1 MEHYSYPLLCWN
13 LGENEVFGVLL
24 GTGLDAIG
32 EDVRKLR
39 MALTEAIKRRAERS
53 GAADKPEIDNPRLK
67 LQEIGIRLAYKT
79 RKGTFPLANTT
90 SFPVAAVHGLTQD
103 GSGRKCYLPFFEESF
118 YYYDDDQLDV
128 MIEHFAREKLEGMQ
142 PDLAYRF
149 LMPGKPWLE
158 ELQVRIP
165 EQPYVPPAER
175 MTEQARTVL
184 STMAEQLPRTRS
196 ERARLHVFPE
206 AAWEQAAL
214 VREVSDKL
222 LTHNVLI
229 VGEPGVGKSV
239 ALNEAIRRAH
249 VETRRRERPPTFWR
263 TTGKQLTGAAR
274 YLGEWQQCLDRAVEQ
289 FAQVDGVVWIV
300 DLIDLMY
307 SEGEGPEDSMAAYL
321 VPALAQGQLR
331 VAGECTP
338 LEFDI
343 AKRLLPAFVEC
354 FHVIKLPEMDAAR
367 ARNVTELF
375 AQYAKTNLDVE
386 VTPEARQ
393 AGYRLLDRYV
403 KYQSFPGKAMRFFG
417 ECVTHAI
424 DHHSGIVS
432 ERDTIAAFSRQTGL
446 PELFLRDD
454 LPLDVAS
461 LRGYFEARIVGQPAA
476 VEEMTK
482 LVYTFKSGLNDPAKP
497 IATLLFAGPT
507 GVGKTAAAK
516 ALGSYFF
523 GAGQARDPLFR
534 VDMSEYQ
541 YAFQLG
547 RLLGEGK
554 RPGALIEHVRSRPF
568 SVMLLDEIEKADPV
582 IFDVLLG
589 LLDEGRLR
597 DARGRITDF
606 RSTIVVMTTNLGVRH
621 GGNLG
626 FGESSDNPEHA
637 IRNFFRPEF
646 FNRIDQVVVFNPLS
660 HEHVAAIARREL
672 AAIGEREG
680 LTRRSI
686 RLEFTPALVE
696 HITAIG
702 FSPKYGARPLQ
713 RAVERHVVGALSRLL
728 IDEAIAGVCV
738 VCDYAGEIT
747 LEIR

>member
-1 MEHYSYPLLCWN
+1 
-13 LGENEVFGVLL
+13 
-24 GTGLDAIG
+24 
-32 EDVRKLR
+32 
-39 MALTEAIKRRAERS
+39 
-53 GAADKPEIDNPRLK
+53 
-67 LQEIGIRLAYKT
+67 
-79 RKGTFPLANTT
+79 
-90 SFPVAAVHGLTQD
+90 
-103 GSGRKCYLPFFEESF
+103 
-118 YYYDDDQLDV
+118 
-128 MIEHFAREKLEGMQ
+128 
-142 PDLAYRF
+142 
-149 LMPGKPWLE
+149 
-158 ELQVRIP
+158 VRIP
-165 EQPYVPPAER
+165 EQPYVPRAER
-175 MTEQARTVL
+175 MMEQVRTAL

-229 VGEPGVGKSV
+229 VGDPGVGKSV

-274 YLGEWQQCLDRAVEQ
+274 YLGEWQQCLDRATEQ

-321 VPALAQGQLR
+321 IPALAHGQLR

-338 LEFDI
+338 LEFET

-354 FHVIKLPEMDAAR
+354 FHVIKLPEMDAVR
-367 ARNVTELF
+367 ARNVAELF

-393 AGYRLLDRYV
+393 TGYRLLERYV

-424 DHHSGIVS
+424 DHHTGTVD

-476 VEEMTK
+476 VEEMAK

-523 GAGQARDPLFR
+523 GAGQARDPMFR

-568 SVMLLDEIEKADPV
+568 SAILLDEIEKADPV

-606 RSTIVVMTTNLGVRH
+606 RSSIVVMTTNLGVRH

-626 FGESSDNPEHA
+626 FGESTDNPEHA
-637 IRNFFRPEF
+637 IRSFFRPEF

-660 HEHVAAIARREL
+660 REHVAAIARREL
-672 AAIGEREG
+672 AAIAEREG
-680 LTRRSI
+680 LTRRGI

-702 FSPKYGARPLQ
+702 FSPRYGARPLQ

-728 IDEAIAGVCV
+728 IDEDIAGVCV
-738 VCDYAGEIT
+738 VCDYADEIR

>member
-1 MEHYSYPLLCWN
+1 
-13 LGENEVFGVLL
+13 
-24 GTGLDAIG
+24 
-32 EDVRKLR
+32 
-39 MALTEAIKRRAERS
+39 
-53 GAADKPEIDNPRLK
+53 ADEPEIDNARLK
-67 LQEIGIRLAYKT
+67 LQDVGIRLAYKT
-79 RKGTFPLANTT
+79 DKGTFPLARTT
-90 SFPVAAVHGLTQD
+90 VFPVAAVFGQTRD
-103 GSGRKCYLPFFEESF
+103 GSGRKCYLPFLGESF
-118 YYYDDDQLDV
+118 YYYDDEQLDT
-128 MIEHFAREKLEGMQ
+128 MIEHFAREHLEGMQ
-142 PDLAYRF
+142 PDRAYRF

-158 ELQVRIP
+158 ELQIRIP
-165 EQPYVPPAER
+165 EQDYVPRAER
-175 MTEQARTVL
+175 MTAHTRAAL

-214 VREVSDKL
+214 VKDVADKL

-239 ALNEAIRRAH
+239 ALNEAMRRAH
-249 VETRRRERPPTFWR
+249 VETRRRERAPTFWR
-263 TTGKQLTGAAR
+263 TTGRQLIGGAR

-289 FAQVDGVVWIV
+289 FAHVEGVAWIV
-300 DLIDLMY
+300 DLIDLLY

-321 VPALAQGQLR
+321 IPALAQGQLR

-338 LEFDI
+338 LEFET
-343 AKRLLPAFVEC
+343 ARRLLPAFIEC
-354 FHVIKLPEMDAAR
+354 FHVIHLPEMDAPR
-367 ARNVTELF
+367 ARNVVELF
-375 AQYAKTNLDVE
+375 GQYAKSNLEVE
-386 VTPEARQ
+386 LTPEARQ
-393 AGYRLLDRYV
+393 AGYRLLERYV

-417 ECVTHAI
+417 ECITWAI
-424 DHHSGIVS
+424 DRNLASLGEAEIV
-432 ERDTIAAFSRQTGL
+432 AAFSRQTGL

-454 LPLDVAS
+454 LPLDARG
-461 LRGYFEARIVGQPAA
+461 LRTFFESRIVGQPAA
-476 VEEMTK
+476 VDEMAK

-523 GAGQARDPLFR
+523 GAGQASDPLFR

-568 SVMLLDEIEKADPV
+568 SVILLDEIEKADPV

-589 LLDEGRLR
+589 MLDEGRLR
-597 DARGRITDF
+597 DARGRLTDF
-606 RSTIVVMTTNLGVRH
+606 RSSIVVMTTNLGVRH
-621 GGNLG
+621 GGAMG
-626 FGESSDNPEHA
+626 FGDSQDNPEHA
-637 IRNFFRPEF
+637 IRSFFRPEF
-646 FNRIDQVVVFNPLS
+646 FNRIDQVVVFNPLAR
-660 HEHVAAIARREL
+660 EHIATIAQREL

-680 LTRRSI
+680 LTRRGI
-686 RLEFTPALVE
+686 RLEFTAALID
-696 HITAIG
+696 HITAVG

-728 IDEAIAGVCV
+728 IDEEIADACI
-738 VCDYAGEIT
+738 VCDFDGEVV
-747 LEIR
+747 LAVR